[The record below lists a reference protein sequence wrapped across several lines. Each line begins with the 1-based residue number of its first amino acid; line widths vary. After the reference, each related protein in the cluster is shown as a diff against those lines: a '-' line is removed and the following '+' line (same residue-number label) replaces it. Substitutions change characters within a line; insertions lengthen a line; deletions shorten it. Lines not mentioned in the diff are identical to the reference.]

1 MPKLRKT
8 LPKDFQD
15 LINAGDDEAI
25 KAALQKCEVGAYYG
39 SSQNTAL
46 FYTGLSREVVAWLL
60 ERGED
65 INYKNHQGK
74 TPLHAQAESAD
85 GAVEL
90 YLELGADIEAE
101 RLYDKETPLF
111 SAAICYQTEN
121 VRILMEH
128 GANIHKKNAMFK
140 RNPLEE
146 VLSRC
151 MNAYIEN
158 TADIAELFLNA
169 GMTISED
176 MKKSV
181 IRIGSDYE
189 FYKSEFP
196 PEFAESTNQGMMR
209 LYELFDVP
217 PVPAVEKHSENAPI
231 TVSEGNWWKCHEEL
245 WKKLVPPR
253 GQAGTVQ
260 GEVIRCSGK
269 LARELMD
276 NGAINWDVDYR
287 KMLKKMPEYF
297 KMGNS
302 LEQSMQQE
310 TEAIVSKILK
320 MKHPEMI
327 DNEPERIMEFA
338 VEYVRQNPSPIQLEK
353 TDYDR

>member
-15 LINAGDDEAI
+15 LINAGDDEAL

-65 INYKNHQGK
+65 INYKNRQGK
-74 TPLHAQAESAD
+74 TPLHAQAEHEN
-85 GAVEL
+85 GAVAL

-101 RLYDKETPLF
+101 RLFDRETPIF
-111 SAAICYQTEN
+111 SAIAHYQTEN
-121 VRILMEH
+121 VKILLEH
-128 GANIHKKNAMFK
+128 GADLCKRETLHN
-140 RNPLEE
+140 RNPLEAM
-146 VLSRC
+146 LASC
-151 MNAYIEN
+151 MNAYIEK
-158 TADIAELFLNA
+158 TAEIAAIFLNA

-189 FYKSEFP
+189 FYQSEFS
-196 PEFAESTNQGMMR
+196 PEFAESAKQGMMR

-217 PVPAVEKHSENAPI
+217 PVPAVEKHNENAPI

-276 NGAINWDVDYR
+276 NGAMNWDSEYR
-287 KMLKKMPEYF
+287 TMLKKMPEYF
-297 KMGNS
+297 KMGNP
-302 LEQSMQQE
+302 LNPAMQQE
-310 TEAIVSKILK
+310 TESIVLKILA

-338 VEYVRQNPSPIQLEK
+338 VEYVRLNPTPIHLEK
-353 TDYDR
+353 TDYTR